1 MSLDKLRESARLVE
15 GMSADGIVF
24 LESVAREMIFPK
36 GAEIF
41 NEDDKADSFY
51 LIASGKVG
59 LEVSMPAREPV
70 VLETLGPG
78 ELLGVSWLFPP
89 YRWSWK
95 AMALAT
101 TDILAFDAEAVR
113 KQCERDLNLALHV
126 YRTVAE
132 EAVRRL
138 HATRVRLLD
147 LYPGGD
153 R

>member
-1 MSLDKLRESARLVE
+1 MSLDSLRESSQLLD
-15 GMSADGIVF
+15 GMSADGIEF

-41 NEDDKADSFY
+41 DEDQEADSFY
-51 LIASGKVG
+51 LIATGKVG
-59 LEVSMPAREPV
+59 LEVSMPATDPIL
-70 VLETLGPG
+70 LETLGPG

-101 TDILAFDAEAVR
+101 TDILAFDAGAVR
-113 KQCERDLNLALHV
+113 EQCERDLNLALHV

-132 EAVRRL
+132 ESVRRL